1 MRLRVR
7 PYLMAGVAVVAA
19 GSISLPSSVTPSSA
33 PAVRHDSV
41 ALTAQ
46 ARTFDA
52 LPAALVA
59 VRPSAPDAGP
69 TELPKLLAEA
79 LDTAPSAQ
87 ASALALPG
95 LGNAIID
102 AYYTVMPWVDWG
114 VNLAVYATEWIPLV
128 NLLTPQIDIF
138 YYSLI
143 RPIITSGVFNF
154 AYWVG
159 GAIDFSQGLTNFFNE
174 SVAAG
179 VNFINTEI
187 DWFLSFLPPLPPF
200 FPLAAASQA
209 VMAVE
214 GARTAVQIP
223 ADPESTPEYPDEQQ
237 NEPTESAAS
246 TPTPDPTSPD
256 PTAPEQTPTPQ
267 APVETTPQPD
277 ITPETSEGVDEEV
290 FTEEGFTEQAGEQQE
305 EDLRDTLRDE
315 LRDELREEAAQES
328 SDLGADDIGDTA
340 GTGTDSGGV
349 VAHAG
354 DDGPKTADTTT
365 TPADRAAGNTASD
378 AGGSEG

>member
-19 GSISLPSSVTPSSA
+19 GSISFPSSVTPAGA

-46 ARTFDA
+46 ARSFDA

-59 VRPSAPDAGP
+59 VRPTTPDSGP

-79 LDTAPSAQ
+79 LDAAPPAQ

-159 GAIDFSQGLTNFFNE
+159 GAIDFSQALTNFFNE
-174 SVAAG
+174 SVAAAG
-179 VNFINTEI
+179 NFVNTEI

-223 ADPESTPEYPDEQQ
+223 ADPESSPESSDEQQ
-237 NEPTESAAS
+237 SEPNETATP
-246 TPTPDPTSPD
+246 TPTPDPTSQD
-256 PTAPEQTPTPQ
+256 PTTPEQTPAPQ
-267 APVETTPQPD
+267 APVETTAQPG
-277 ITPETSEGVDEEV
+277 ITPETSEGVH
-290 FTEEGFTEQAGEQQE
+290 EEGFTEQSGEQQE

-315 LRDELREEAAQES
+315 LRKELREQAAQES
-328 SDLGADDIGDTA
+328 SDLGADDIGDTTE
-340 GTGTDSGGV
+340 TGSNAGGV
-349 VAHAG
+349 VENAG
-354 DDGPKTADTTT
+354 DDGPKPADTTT
-365 TPADRAAGNTASD
+365 TPADRAPGNSASD
-378 AGGSEG
+378 TGGSES

>member
-46 ARTFDA
+46 ARSFDT

-59 VRPSAPDAGP
+59 VRPTAPDAGP

-174 SVAAG
+174 SVAAAG
-179 VNFINTEI
+179 NFVNTEI
-187 DWFLSFLPPLPPF
+187 NWFLSLFPPLPPF

-223 ADPESTPEYPDEQQ
+223 ATPESTPESSDQQ
-237 NEPTESAAS
+237 LTAPEEPAAS
-246 TPTPDPTSPD
+246 APEPDPTSPD
-256 PTAPEQTPTPQ
+256 PTRPEQT
-267 APVETTPQPD
+267 PVETTPQPD
-277 ITPETSEGVDEEV
+277 ITPEESEGVDEES
-290 FTEEGFTEQAGEQQE
+290 FTEQAGEQQE

-315 LRDELREEAAQES
+315 LREELREEAAQES
-328 SDLGADDIGDTA
+328 SDLGADDIGDTTE
-340 GTGTDSGGV
+340 TGSNAGGV
-349 VAHAG
+349 VENAG

-365 TPADRAAGNTASD
+365 TPADRAAGNAGSD
-378 AGGSEG
+378 AGGSDS

>member
-19 GSISLPSSVTPSSA
+19 GSISLPSSVTPSST

-246 TPTPDPTSPD
+246 TPTPDPT
-256 PTAPEQTPTPQ
+256 APEQTPTPQ

-277 ITPETSEGVDEEV
+277 ITPETSEGVDEE
-290 FTEEGFTEQAGEQQE
+290 GFTEQAGEQQE
-305 EDLRDTLRDE
+305 EDLRD
-315 LRDELREEAAQES
+315 ELREEAARES

-349 VAHAG
+349 VEHAG

>member
-33 PAVRHDSV
+33 PTVRHDSV

-46 ARTFDA
+46 TRTFDT

-59 VRPSAPDAGP
+59 VRPNAPDAGP

-79 LDTAPSAQ
+79 LDAAPAAQ

-143 RPIITSGVFNF
+143 RPIITSAVFNF

-159 GAIDFSQGLTNFFNE
+159 GAIDFGQGLTNFFNE

-179 VNFINTEI
+179 VNFVNTEI

-223 ADPESTPEYPDEQQ
+223 ATPESTPESSDEQQ
-237 NEPTESAAS
+237 TEPNESTAS
-246 TPTPDPTSPD
+246 TPTPDAATPEASTPE
-256 PTAPEQTPTPQ
+256 PAAPEATTPSPQ
-267 APVETTPQPD
+267 SPVETGPEPD
-277 ITPETSEGVDEEV
+277 IAPEVSGQIDDEDFSDE
-290 FTEEGFTEQAGEQQE
+290 ADEQQD
-305 EDLRDTLRDE
+305 DLRDTLRDE
-315 LRDELREEAAQES
+315 LREGLREQAAPQA
-328 SDLGADDIGDTA
+328 DGLDADDSGTPA
-340 GTGTDSGGV
+340 GTDDKAGGSV
-349 VAHAG
+349 ENSTG
-354 DDGPKTADTTT
+354 DRTSTADDTKPT
-365 TPADRAAGNTASD
+365 DRAAGNSASD
-378 AGGSEG
+378 TGGSES

>member
-33 PAVRHDSV
+33 PAVRHDGV

-46 ARTFDA
+46 ARTFDT

-79 LDTAPSAQ
+79 LEAAPATQ

-143 RPIITSGVFNF
+143 RPIITSAVFNF

-159 GAIDFSQGLTNFFNE
+159 GSIDFGQGLTNFFNE

-179 VNFINTEI
+179 VNFVNTEI

-223 ADPESTPEYPDEQQ
+223 AAPDAAAESSDEQQ
-237 NEPTESAAS
+237 SEPDEPAAS
-246 TPTPDPTSPD
+246 ATEPDPTSPD
-256 PTAPEQTPTPQ
+256 PTSPDPTTPEPTPAPQ

-277 ITPETSEGVDEEV
+277 ITPETSEGVD
-290 FTEEGFTEQAGEQQE
+290 EEGFTEQAGEQQE

-315 LRDELREEAAQES
+315 LREELREEAAQES
-328 SDLGADDIGDTA
+328 SDLGADDIGDT
-340 GTGTDSGGV
+340 TGADTTTGGIVENASDDS
-349 VAHAG
+349 
-354 DDGPKTADTTT
+354 PKTADTTA
-365 TPADRAAGNTASD
+365 PADHAAGNTASD
-378 AGGSEG
+378 AGGSDS

>member
-19 GSISLPSSVTPSSA
+19 GSISLPSSVTPASA
-33 PAVRHDSV
+33 PTVRHDSV

-46 ARTFDA
+46 TRTFDT

-59 VRPSAPDAGP
+59 VRPNTPDAGP

-79 LDTAPSAQ
+79 LDTAPAAQ

-159 GAIDFSQGLTNFFNE
+159 GALDFSQGLTNFFNE
-174 SVAAG
+174 SVAAAG
-179 VNFINTEI
+179 NFVNTEI
-187 DWFLSFLPPLPPF
+187 NWFLSLFPPLPPF

-223 ADPESTPEYPDEQQ
+223 ATPESAPESSDEQQ
-237 NEPTESAAS
+237 SAPDEPEAS
-246 TPTPDPTSPD
+246 TPTPDSATPEDGTPEPEAGTPSP
-256 PTAPEQTPTPQ
+256 QS
-267 APVETTPQPD
+267 PVETGPEPD
-277 ITPETSEGVDEEV
+277 IAPETSGQIDDEDVSDE
-290 FTEEGFTEQAGEQQE
+290 ADEQQD
-305 EDLRDTLRDE
+305 DLRETLRE
-315 LRDELREEAAQES
+315 ELREQAAPQAGGL
-328 SDLGADDIGDTA
+328 DTDDIGTSA
-340 GTGTDSGGV
+340 GADEKAGGSVENSTGDRTSP
-349 VAHAG
+349 G
-354 DDGPKTADTTT
+354 DDTKPT
-365 TPADRAAGNTASD
+365 DRAAGNGTSD
-378 AGGSEG
+378 TGGSES